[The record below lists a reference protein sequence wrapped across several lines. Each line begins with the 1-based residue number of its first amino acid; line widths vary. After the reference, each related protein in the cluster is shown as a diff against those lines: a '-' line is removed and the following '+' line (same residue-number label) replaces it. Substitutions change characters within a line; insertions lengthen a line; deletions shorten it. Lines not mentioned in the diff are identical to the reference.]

1 VVEVVVTLRLHGHYQ
16 DGSTQAQRSL
26 KYMTTNPMGHE
37 FLLGAYKALYK
48 DIIRWIPEVNRKS
61 LEWDQIHL
69 ERLVLDRGQRYFTID
84 LPEFGKVF
92 EQSLASGSLRSQSI
106 PGFHKLVTSRG
117 NDARPRLFWA
127 LSSRVFKYDGTLRDQ
142 PCSTSIFLIRQLCY
156 LFKKLKGECSEHFK
170 FAAIAD
176 LYSVETTLPEP
187 SLDWEDPIRALT
199 WNPACHFADGTPCA
213 SALAD
218 VDGAAGSIQET
229 GNGFGLHLQR
239 VFDLLGCA
247 FPLLETEQI
256 RGRHGPGA
264 VSDGTRNGSKYSFPS
279 WPAKLQSLFPFDMHA
294 STNFMVDGSSPT
306 DKEVDSKLICV
317 PKTHKGP
324 RLIASEPIANQW
336 IQQGIKD
343 FLVEGFERSYIG
355 TSIAISDQTQNQQ
368 MARIASFGGLATI
381 DLSAASDRLTCYVVE
396 RCFRKRP
403 DILSAMMACRTPTL
417 FNCLDKKQPERLQL
431 KKFAMMGSALTFP
444 VQSFVFF
451 GIAVASVLWVR
462 GLRVSIENIKSVQSE
477 VTVYGDDIIV
487 PVDSCQVLVQS
498 LTALALKV
506 NSGKS
511 FWTGKFRESCGTDWY
526 NGECVTPCYIRSDFD
541 PAHPSS
547 LSTIVETSN
556 NFYKKGL
563 WSVSDY
569 LTCRI
574 PYRLRLKLAIE
585 DGSVAIKGFFSF
597 MGTQIDHLRK
607 RYNRSLHRWE
617 YKVVN
622 MVAQLDAPRPDG
634 IDRLR
639 QYFTETPDPAVR
651 WDPRVNGRSVPVLR
665 ERYAPLYSGV

>member
-1 VVEVVVTLRLHGHYQ
+1 
-16 DGSTQAQRSL
+16 
-26 KYMTTNPMGHE
+26 MTAKPMGHE
-37 FLLGAYKALYK
+37 FLVGAYKALYR
-48 DIIRWIPEVNRKS
+48 DIIRWIPEANRKS
-61 LEWDQIHL
+61 LEWDQITL

-92 EQSLASGSLRSQSI
+92 EQSLASGSLLGQSI

-127 LSSRVFKYDGTLRDQ
+127 LTSRVFKYDGTLRDQ
-142 PCSTSIFLIRQLCY
+142 PCTLSIGLIRQLCY
-156 LFKKLKGECSEHFK
+156 LFKKLKGECSDHFK
-170 FAAIAD
+170 FAAISD
-176 LYSVETTLPEP
+176 LYSVESTLPEP
-187 SLDWEDPIRALT
+187 SLNWEDPLGALNWDT
-199 WNPACHFADGTPCA
+199 HHSFADGTA
-213 SALAD
+213 NARALAD
-218 VDGAAGSIQET
+218 VDGACGDITKCGTS
-229 GNGFGLHLQR
+229 FGGHIQR

-247 FPLLETEQI
+247 FPLLETQQI

-264 VSDGTRNGSKYSFPS
+264 VSDGSRNGSKYSFPV
-279 WPAKLQSLFPFDMHA
+279 WPAKLESLFPYDMHA
-294 STNFMVDGSSPT
+294 STNHMADGTYPI
-306 DKEVDSKLICV
+306 DGDPVAKLICV

-343 FLVEGFERSYIG
+343 FLVEGFDRSYIG
-355 TSIAISDQTQNQQ
+355 SSIAISDQTQNQQ

-381 DLSAASDRLTCYVVE
+381 DLSAASDRLSCYVVE
-396 RCFRKRP
+396 RAFRKRP

-417 FNCLDKKQPERLQL
+417 YNCIDKKQPELL
-431 KKFAMMGSALTFP
+431 KIKKFAMMGSALTFP
-444 VQSFVFF
+444 VQSFIFF
-451 GIAVASVLWVR
+451 GVAIASVLWVR
-462 GLRVSIENIKSVQSE
+462 GLSVTIANVKSVQPE

-487 PVDSCQVLVQS
+487 PVDSCQVLIQS

-556 NFYKKGL
+556 NFYQKGL
-563 WSVSDY
+563 WEVSDY

-574 PYRLRLKLAIE
+574 PYRMRLKLAIE
-585 DGSVAIKGFFSF
+585 DGSVAIKGLFSY
-597 MGTQIDHLRK
+597 MGVQIDHLRK
-607 RYNRSLHRWE
+607 RFNKTLYRWE

-639 QYFTETPDPAVR
+639 QYFTEMPDPTVR
-651 WDPRVNGRSVPVLR
+651 WDPRINGRSVPVLR